1 MVVGKITKSFY
12 LIFWSAATVLCFVAA
27 VLVAPLPADPDGAIV
42 TRAIEPK
49 DPLHLAFLMAGL
61 QDKLL
66 SDPLGYYS
74 QPFLYPDPN
83 PMRGT
88 ETFLS
93 EALLALPFRLALG
106 ERPALVYSLTR
117 ILSIALSALFTA
129 LLLRELG
136 VRALPALAGG
146 LLSVLVATN
155 YIFIDRLQAVSF
167 QWPALALY
175 FTAAVFKR
183 GLDFWRLTG
192 FAASCFLLVHGSL
205 YTVVLVL
212 ALAPFLLLALIPAVR
227 VPGFGRKL
235 GFLAAAGLIAVV
247 LFVVTAWPWMV
258 DRWDI
263 GAFTTPDFLK
273 IKRWD
278 PAIFAGVS
286 LQPPEASTSLMP
298 IKLDTRFDGYYPGH
312 AVVLTLLIVIFAL
325 IPVVVDFFRRRRE
338 IRASLDWRGIVYY
351 VATVFAVCLGT
362 GLALIGIS
370 WLVGFSPFQGAGPAV
385 DAMLWLL
392 LLSWALRLAFRPE
405 PWRSVEN
412 GIAYL
417 ASACFYSALILFL
430 LALGSPV
437 RLYIRGPDLAHGIF
451 APYSQIFTPVLYL
464 REIKR
469 FLAPAGW
476 FLVVGAVLALNHRF
490 KDISRWVLVSAS
502 IFIVLLAVFDRA
514 GADLVGAEIN
524 PLPDGYKLLESST
537 KSSGL
542 LELPLQNT
550 MSMEPI
556 QRMGWQ
562 REHGR
567 PILSGY
573 TGYPPAWYPH
583 AMYVFN
589 GFPSAESLWLAK
601 KWGIES
607 VLISG
612 CDEPIGNTSGLQD
625 DLILRGKSGSL
636 CLYDIESSAEPQNF
650 DSRPG
655 GLNWVVPA
663 IRASRKR
670 QARIG
675 DGSTTLGSSI
685 RIESAEGLEFRI
697 PDGRS
702 LVAVEIDY
710 GYGLLTNIPSDIR
723 LMGIAG
729 DREFDLT
736 RGGSGRFLR
745 ARAADLLMNR
755 KPVRLIIVAQPN
767 RITRFRLVANRPG
780 RHVPELRV
788 GIAEEKSK

>member
-1 MVVGKITKSFY
+1 
-12 LIFWSAATVLCFVAA
+12 
-27 VLVAPLPADPDGAIV
+27 
-42 TRAIEPK
+42 
-49 DPLHLAFLMAGL
+49 
-61 QDKLL
+61 
-66 SDPLGYYS
+66 
-74 QPFLYPDPN
+74 
-83 PMRGT
+83 
-88 ETFLS
+88 
-93 EALLALPFRLALG
+93 
-106 ERPALVYSLTR
+106 
-117 ILSIALSALFTA
+117 
-129 LLLRELG
+129 
-136 VRALPALAGG
+136 
-146 LLSVLVATN
+146 
-155 YIFIDRLQAVSF
+155 
-167 QWPALALY
+167 
-175 FTAAVFKR
+175 
-183 GLDFWRLTG
+183 
-192 FAASCFLLVHGSL
+192 
-205 YTVVLVL
+205 
-212 ALAPFLLLALIPAVR
+212 
-227 VPGFGRKL
+227 
-235 GFLAAAGLIAVV
+235 
-247 LFVVTAWPWMV
+247 
-258 DRWDI
+258 
-263 GAFTTPDFLK
+263 
-273 IKRWD
+273 
-278 PAIFAGVS
+278 
-286 LQPPEASTSLMP
+286 
-298 IKLDTRFDGYYPGH
+298 
-312 AVVLTLLIVIFAL
+312 
-325 IPVVVDFFRRRRE
+325 
-338 IRASLDWRGIVYY
+338 
-351 VATVFAVCLGT
+351 
-362 GLALIGIS
+362 
-370 WLVGFSPFQGAGPAV
+370 
-385 DAMLWLL
+385 
-392 LLSWALRLAFRPE
+392 
-405 PWRSVEN
+405 
-412 GIAYL
+412 
-417 ASACFYSALILFL
+417 
-430 LALGSPV
+430 
-437 RLYIRGPDLAHGIF
+437 
-451 APYSQIFTPVLYL
+451 
-464 REIKR
+464 
-469 FLAPAGW
+469 
-476 FLVVGAVLALNHRF
+476 
-490 KDISRWVLVSAS
+490 
-502 IFIVLLAVFDRA
+502 
-514 GADLVGAEIN
+514 
-524 PLPDGYKLLESST
+524 
-537 KSSGL
+537 
-542 LELPLQNT
+542 

-601 KWGIES
+601 KWGIET

-612 CDEPIGNTSGLQD
+612 GDEPIGNASSLQD
-625 DLILRGKSGSL
+625 DLIFRGKSGSL